1 MPLFKKRKER
11 KENAEGQ
18 DDTGNSKAND
28 RKAER
33 EDKVAKRRQWR
44 IDKINAMK
52 EKIYA
57 VASKRK
63 WLVFMIGAAIAA
75 YLIIF
80 KGGFSFGGDASGIL
94 ETIKSFF

>member
-18 DDTGNSKAND
+18 DDTGNSKASD

-33 EDKVAKRRQWR
+33 EDKVANRRQWR

-80 KGGFSFGGDASGIL
+80 KGGFSFGGDGSGIL

>member
-18 DDTGNSKAND
+18 DDTGNSKASD
-28 RKAER
+28 RKAVR
-33 EDKVAKRRQWR
+33 EDKVANRRQWR

-80 KGGFSFGGDASGIL
+80 KGGFSFGGDGSGIL